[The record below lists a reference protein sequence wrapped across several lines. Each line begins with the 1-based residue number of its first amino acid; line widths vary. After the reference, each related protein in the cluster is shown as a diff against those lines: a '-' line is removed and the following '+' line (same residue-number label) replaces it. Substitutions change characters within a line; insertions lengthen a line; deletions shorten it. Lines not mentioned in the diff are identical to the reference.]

1 MDHDH
6 ENYHDYDR
14 HGFCSVLG
22 DLAVSLGL
30 NPLYLMLPAAVNISF
45 MMMMMIVM
53 IMILLMMMIMILM
66 ILLSIIMMILMICSG
81 DLLLCLHAPSCLPDQ
96 CNCLQSLRFI
106 TILVLAIIIITI
118 LVLFIIITI
127 TNIFITISLHL
138 LLIITMPN
146 QCNAIVYKASGFCLK
161 SHDSVKFDPLWY
173 QLLWGLIAV
182 FNCFFEEVFFGS
194 ICRNRNNIQFH
205 HHHHQTHPDNHEN
218 HQ

>member
-30 NPLYLMLPAAVNISF
+30 NPLYLMLPAAVNISI

-66 ILLSIIMMILMICSG
+66 ILLSIILMTLMICSG

-106 TILVLAIIIITI
+106 NITILVLAIIIII
-118 LVLFIIITI
+118 NNTI

-182 FNCFFEEVFFGS
+182 FNCFPQRSLFWL
-194 ICRNRNNIQFH
+194 NLQKQQFH
-205 HHHHQTHPDNHEN
+205 HYHHQTHPDNHEN
-218 HQ
+218 HH